1 MFSPA
6 DLDLIRW
13 TAERFP
19 SLSRRELA
27 QTICENLPWKAP
39 NGQLRV
45 HECLPLL
52 EQLGT
57 AGMLVLPVKRGRTV
71 SRSAGLRAEPLA
83 TNEIVATLAELQP
96 VTVEPVSSDEQAV
109 WDATMAQQHPLGFR
123 RAFGAHQRYWLRGEY
138 RGRSVLLGAL
148 LFAAPAKDVAVRDA
162 WLGWS
167 RPQQQRFRQRVVAN
181 SRFLILDGV
190 RVPHLASHALALVV
204 RRLRRDWGERFG
216 YEPVVAETFVSPPWR
231 GTCYRAANWVHLGQ
245 TTGRGRQDR
254 QYAAGG
260 TVRDV
265 FVYPLVRD
273 WQQAL
278 VAESSIPASETPV
291 APLRIDRQSRRRPVR
306 DEGGDT
312 MLTAEQALNEMTEQ
326 RIKRRYE
333 MVAPFLDEKQRRLL
347 AGAEAIAYG
356 SGGLRRIASLL
367 GLAKDT
373 VGRGM
378 QELRHPETVEPE
390 RIRSKG
396 GGRKQ
401 TTEADPELLGDL
413 DRLISPTT
421 RGHPESALRW
431 TCKSTR
437 KLAEELNAMKA
448 GRSVSHALVGDLL
461 HNLGYS
467 LQDQRKMREGGQH
480 LDRDAQFQHINA
492 TVEYC
497 QQQGQ
502 PVIAVDIKK
511 IELVG
516 KFKNAGC
523 EWVPEG
529 YPEAVRVHDFGIK
542 ELGKVNP
549 YGVHDLGRNEGWV
562 NIGTDHDTATF
573 AVASIRGWWQS
584 MGRPAYPKAGHLLIT
599 ADGGGSNNS
608 RCRLWKVELQKLA
621 DELGLSVAVCHF
633 PPGTSKW
640 NKIEHRLFSQIT
652 QNWRGRSLESHDI
665 IVHLIANTTSTAGL
679 KVPCQLDTTPY
690 PTGVPVSAADLQAVQ
705 MERCAFHG
713 EWNYVIRPRNP
724 S

>member
-467 LQDQRKMREGGQH
+467 LQDQRKMRESGQH

-502 PVIAVDIKK
+502 PVISVDIKK

-529 YPEAVRVHDFGIK
+529 YPEAVRVYDFGIK

-640 NKIEHRLFSQIT
+640 NNIEHRLFSQIT

-665 IVHLIANTTSTAGL
+665 IVNLIANTTTTAGL
-679 KVPCQLDTTPY
+679 KVQCQLDTTPY

>member
-1 MFSPA
+1 MISPG
-6 DLDLIRW
+6 DLELIRW
-13 TAERFP
+13 TAEHFP
-19 SLSRRELA
+19 LLSRRELA
-27 QTICENLPWKAP
+27 QTICENLRWTAP

-45 HECLPLL
+45 HECVPLL
-52 EQLGT
+52 EQLGG
-57 AGMLVLPVKRGRTV
+57 AGILVLPAKRGRTV
-71 SRSAGLRAEPLA
+71 FRPTGLRAEPLA
-83 TNEIVATLAELQP
+83 RNEIVATLAELQP

-123 RAFGAHQRYWLRGEY
+123 RAFGAHQRYWVRGEC
-138 RGRSVLLGAL
+138 RGGSVLLGAL

-167 RPQQQRFRQRVVAN
+167 RAQQQRFRQRVVAN
-181 SRFLILDGV
+181 SRFLILHGV
-190 RVPHLASHALALVV
+190 QVPHLASHALALAV
-204 RRLRRDWGERFG
+204 RRLRRDWAERFG

-260 TVRDV
+260 TVREV
-265 FVYPLVRD
+265 FVYPLVRN

-278 VAESSIPASETPV
+278 VAESSIPASETAV
-291 APLRIDRQSRRRPVR
+291 APIRIGRQSRRRPVR
-306 DEGGDT
+306 DGGGDT
-312 MLTAEQALNEMTEQ
+312 VLTAEQTLNEMTEQ
-326 RIKRRYE
+326 RIKQRYA

-356 SGGLRRIASLL
+356 TGGLRRIASLL

-378 QELRHPETVEPE
+378 HELRHPETVEPE
-390 RIRSKG
+390 RVRSKG
-396 GGRKQ
+396 GGRKP

-437 KLAEELNAMKA
+437 NLAEELNAMKQ
-448 GRSVSHALVGDLL
+448 GRSVSHVLVGDLL

-467 LQDQRKMREGGQH
+467 LQAQRKMREGTQH
-480 LDRDAQFQHINA
+480 QDRDAQFQHINA
-492 TVEYC
+492 TVEYYH
-497 QQQGQ
+497 QQGQ
-502 PVIAVDIKK
+502 PVISVDTKK
-511 IELVG
+511 KEMVG
-516 KFKNAGC
+516 AFKNAGR
-523 EWVPEG
+523 EWQPEG
-529 YPEAVRVHDFGIK
+529 EPEAVRVHDFVIK

-549 YGVHDLGRNEGWV
+549 YGVYDLGRNEGWV

-584 MGRPAYPKAGHLLIT
+584 MGRPAYPKATNLLIT

-640 NKIEHRLFSQIT
+640 NKVEHRLFSQIT
-652 QNWRGRSLESHDI
+652 QNWRGRSLESHEV
-665 IVHLIANTTSTAGL
+665 IVNLIANTTTAAGL
-679 KVPCQLDTTPY
+679 KVQCQLDSNPY
-690 PTGVPVSAADLQAVQ
+690 PTGVPVSDADLQAIQ
-705 MERCAFHG
+705 IERCDFHG
-713 EWNYVIRPRNP
+713 EWNYVIRPHHP